1 VPVISTHALLAT
13 AALGLWG
20 PGAEPGREGYRA
32 TWAWGAPIR
41 QCPEA
46 DIVTQDS
53 LPGGGTT
60 RRAALAGAGFAGLA
74 ATLAAC
80 GGSSSSSSSGTAPGS
95 GQAGNGGSAA
105 LASTSEIPVG
115 GGKVFS
121 AEKVVVTQPTAG
133 EFKAFSAI
141 CTHLQCLVDRV
152 AGGTIDCPCHGSEFS
167 VKNGSVVSGPAR
179 SPLPAQKIN
188 VTGGK
193 IKLA

>member
-1 VPVISTHALLAT
+1 
-13 AALGLWG
+13 
-20 PGAEPGREGYRA
+20 
-32 TWAWGAPIR
+32 
-41 QCPEA
+41 
-46 DIVTQDS
+46 VTQDS
-53 LPGGGTT
+53 LPGRETT

-80 GGSSSSSSSGTAPGS
+80 GGGSGSSSASTSGS
-95 GQAGNGGSAA
+95 GQAGNSGNAA

-133 EFKAFSAI
+133 EFKAFSAV
-141 CTHLQCLVDRV
+141 CTHMQCLVDKV
-152 AGGTIDCPCHGSEFS
+152 ASGTIDCPCHGSEFS
-167 VKNGSVVSGPAR
+167 VKNGSVVSGPAP
-179 SPLPAQKIN
+179 SPLPAQAIK

>member
-1 VPVISTHALLAT
+1 
-13 AALGLWG
+13 
-20 PGAEPGREGYRA
+20 
-32 TWAWGAPIR
+32 
-41 QCPEA
+41 
-46 DIVTQDS
+46 VTQDS
-53 LPGGGTT
+53 LPGRETT

-80 GGSSSSSSSGTAPGS
+80 GGGSSSSSGSTSGS
-95 GQAGNGGSAA
+95 GQAGNNRNAA

-133 EFKAFSAI
+133 EFKAFSAV
-141 CTHLQCLVDRV
+141 CTHMQCLVDKV
-152 AGGTIDCPCHGSEFS
+152 ASGTIDCPCHGSEFS
-167 VKNGSVVSGPAR
+167 VKNGSVVSGPAP
-179 SPLPAQKIN
+179 SPLPAQAIK

>member
-1 VPVISTHALLAT
+1 
-13 AALGLWG
+13 
-20 PGAEPGREGYRA
+20 
-32 TWAWGAPIR
+32 
-41 QCPEA
+41 
-46 DIVTQDS
+46 VTRDS
-53 LPGGGTT
+53 LPGRETT

-80 GGSSSSSSSGTAPGS
+80 GGGSSSSSGSTSGS
-95 GQAGNGGSAA
+95 GQAGHSGNAA

-133 EFKAFSAI
+133 EFKAFSAV
-141 CTHLQCLVDRV
+141 CTHMQCLVDKV
-152 AGGTIDCPCHGSEFS
+152 ASGTIDCPCHGSEFS
-167 VKNGSVVSGPAR
+167 VKNGSVVSGPAP
-179 SPLPAQKIN
+179 SPLPAQAIK